1 MNDLSSSSM
10 TNPYGK
16 VTDCIQFTIDDV
28 TKPFVLHDIM
38 TIGQQYTF
46 TLWLMSD
53 SNSAISVYGNTLN
66 SSNAWNKHSITF
78 VASGLDLMIY
88 FNAAGVYHFYH
99 PQLEIGNKSTDWTP
113 APEDQPEAMEARFTV
128 ETDRIEAQFT
138 GMKETID
145 ALGETVR
152 EKYIKTIT
160 ENENGISITDSNGV
174 YEIRID
180 NVSGVTILKNG
191 EKRSQLVDDNFYT
204 GNIVVEVNERAQFG
218 NFAFVPRNDGSLSF
232 LKVGG

>member
-1 MNDLSSSSM
+1 
-10 TNPYGK
+10 
-16 VTDCIQFTIDDV
+16 
-28 TKPFVLHDIM
+28 M

-46 TLWLMSD
+46 SLWLMTD
-53 SNSAISVYGNTLN
+53 STTSISVRGNTLA
-66 SSNAWNKHSITF
+66 SANAWGKHSIKFIADST
-78 VASGLDLMIY
+78 DLLLH
-88 FNAAGVYHFYH
+88 FDATGVYYLYH
-99 PQLEIGNKSTDWTP
+99 PLLEIGSKASDWTP
-113 APEDQPEAMEARFTV
+113 APEDHREEMNARFSI

-138 GMKETID
+138 VMNETID

-160 ENENGISITDSNGV
+160 ENENGISITDSDGV

-180 NVSGVTILKNG
+180 NVNGVTILKNG
-191 EKRSQLVDDNFYT
+191 EKRSQLVDDNFFT
-204 GNIVVEVNERAQFG
+204 GNIVVKVEERAQFG